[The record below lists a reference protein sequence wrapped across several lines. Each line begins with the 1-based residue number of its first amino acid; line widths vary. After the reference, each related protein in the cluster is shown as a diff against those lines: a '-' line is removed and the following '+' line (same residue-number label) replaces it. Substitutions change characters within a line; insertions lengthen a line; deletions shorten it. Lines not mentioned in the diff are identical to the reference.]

1 MFFWSVLLDEPLV
14 VDRLVVR
21 YGSKVA
27 VDGLS
32 FRVRPGEIYG
42 LLGPNGAGK
51 TSTIRAILGLVEPH
65 SGSALVYGRSA
76 KSDPVYVKSRVGAVL
91 ENPVLFDSLTPNE
104 FLEFVASVR
113 GVRDVE
119 RVRALVEAF
128 GLEEHMDTPIAALS
142 LGNKQ
147 KVAVVAAL
155 MHSPGLLILDEP
167 FNGLDVRAVAIFKDI
182 ILKHVERG
190 GAVLFST
197 HIMEVA
203 EKICTRVGIIHQGK
217 LVDEGTVEELKQR
230 IHGSS
235 LEEILLKATRLEKDV
250 EEALRGLG

>member
-1 MFFWSVLLDEPLV
+1 LFVVDDPLV
-14 VDRLVVR
+14 VDGLVVR
-21 YGSKVA
+21 YGAKVA

-32 FRVRPGEIYG
+32 FRLRPGEVYG

-51 TSTIRAILGLVEPH
+51 TSTIKAILGLVEPS
-65 SGSALVYGRSA
+65 SGSALVYGKRA
-76 KSDPVYVKSRVGAVL
+76 KDDPVYVKSKIGAVL

-104 FLEFVASVR
+104 FFEFVASVR
-113 GVRDVE
+113 GVRDVD
-119 RVRALVEAF
+119 RIRALIEAF
-128 GLEEHMDTPIAALS
+128 DLQTYMETPIAALS

-155 MHSPGLLILDEP
+155 LHSPWLLILDEP

-182 ILKHVERG
+182 LLKHIEKG

-203 EKICTRVGIIHQGK
+203 EKICSRVGIIHQGRM
-217 LVDEGTVEELKQR
+217 VDEGTVDELKQR
-230 IHGSS
+230 IHGSN
-235 LEEILLKATRLEKDV
+235 LEEILLKATQLEKDV
-250 EEALRGLG
+250 AEALKGLG

>member
-1 MFFWSVLLDEPLV
+1 MDEPLIV
-14 VDRLVVR
+14 EGLVVK
-21 YGSKVA
+21 YGQKVA
-27 VDGLS
+27 VNGLS
-32 FRVRPGEIYG
+32 FRVRGGEVYG

-51 TSTIRAILGLVEPH
+51 TSTIRAILGLIEPY
-65 SGSALVYGRSA
+65 SGYALVYGRRA
-76 KSDPVYVKSRVGAVL
+76 KSDPVYVKSKVGAVL
-91 ENPVLFDSLTPNE
+91 ETPVLFDSLTPNE

-128 GLEEHMDTPIAALS
+128 DLEPYMDTPIAALS

-155 MHSPGLLILDEP
+155 MHNPGLLILDEP

-182 ILKHVERG
+182 ILRHVERG

-203 EKICTRVGIIHQGK
+203 EKICSRVGIIHEGR
-217 LVDEGTVEELKQR
+217 LVDEGTVEELKER

-235 LEEILLKATRLEKDV
+235 LEEILLKATKLERDV
-250 EEALRGLG
+250 AEALRGLG

>member
-1 MFFWSVLLDEPLV
+1 MDEPLV
-14 VDRLVVR
+14 VEGLVVK
-21 YGSKVA
+21 YGEKVA

-32 FRVRPGEIYG
+32 FHLRPGEIYG

-51 TSTIRAILGLVEPH
+51 TSTIKAIIGLVEPS
-65 SGSALVYGRSA
+65 SGSVKVYGRGA
-76 KSDPVYVKSRVGAVL
+76 KDDPVYVKSQVGAVL

-104 FLEFVASVR
+104 FFEFVASVR
-113 GVRDVE
+113 GVRDVD
-119 RVRALVEAF
+119 RIRALVEAF
-128 GLEEHMDTPIAALS
+128 DLQAYMETPIAALS

-155 MHSPGLLILDEP
+155 LHNPGLLILDEP
-167 FNGLDVRAVAIFKDI
+167 FNGLDVRAVAIFKDVL
-182 ILKHVERG
+182 LKHIERG

-203 EKICTRVGIIHQGK
+203 EKICTRVGIIHQGRM
-217 LVDEGTVEELKQR
+217 VDEGTVDELKLR

-235 LEEILLKATRLEKDV
+235 LEEILLKATQLEKDV
-250 EEALRGLG
+250 AEALRGLG

>member
-1 MFFWSVLLDEPLV
+1 MDEPLV
-14 VDRLVVR
+14 VEGLVVK

-27 VDGLS
+27 VDGLT
-32 FRVRPGEIYG
+32 FHVRPGEVYG

-51 TSTIRAILGLVEPH
+51 TSTIRAILGLVEPY
-65 SGSALVYGRSA
+65 SGSALVYGKSA
-76 KSDPVYVKSRVGAVL
+76 KTDPVYVKSRVGAVL

-119 RVRALVEAF
+119 RIRALVEAF
-128 GLEEHMDTPIAALS
+128 DLEQYMDTPIAALS

-155 MHSPGLLILDEP
+155 IHNPGLLILDEP
-167 FNGLDVRAVAIFKDI
+167 FNGLDVRSVAIFKDI
-182 ILKHVERG
+182 IIKHVERG

-203 EKICTRVGIIHQGK
+203 EKICTRVGIIHEGRM
-217 LVDEGTVEELKQR
+217 VDQGTVEELKAR
-230 IHGSS
+230 IHGSN
-235 LEEILLKATRLEKDV
+235 LEEILLKATNLEEDV
-250 EEALRGLG
+250 AEALRGLG